1 MDFSL
6 EAKILSINMESI
18 GHAESI
24 YKYHLFCREITFAL
38 PNKTLPT
45 ELWNTLQKPAYF

>member
-18 GHAESI
+18 GHTESI
-24 YKYHLFCREITFAL
+24 YNHLFCREIT
-38 PNKTLPT
+38 
-45 ELWNTLQKPAYF
+45 